1 MHALLPAVV
10 HHGLSHGGHL
20 RHRFSGPHVDYAG
33 VALAAVASWAAV
45 AGPGEVALIAAG
57 IAAAHHRVDIGGM
70 IAAAWAGAMVGGLI
84 GWFVGLKGGRALI
97 SAPGP
102 LRNLRLRML
111 AHGDE
116 VYERRGVLAVYFAPT
131 WMAGI
136 SGMRARRF
144 VAANAV
150 AALIWALMVGLGA
163 FWIGPSI
170 ADVLGDVGVVGTV
183 LLALVVVLTVLARRK
198 HHRGTS

>member
-1 MHALLPAVV
+1 MH
-10 HHGLSHGGHL
+10 G
-20 RHRFSGPHVDYAG
+20 DYAG
-33 VALAAVASWAAV
+33 VGLAAVASWAV
-45 AGPGEVALIAAG
+45 VGGPGEVALIAAG
-57 IAAAHHRVDIGGM
+57 IAAAHHKVDIGGM
-70 IAAAWAGAMVGGLI
+70 IAAAWAGAMAGGLI
-84 GWFVGLKGGRALI
+84 GWLVGLKGGRALI

-102 LRNLRLRML
+102 LHHLRLRML

-116 VYERRGVLAVYFAPT
+116 VYERRGVLAVYFAPA

-144 VAANAV
+144 LAANAL

-198 HHRGTS
+198 RHRDTS